1 MAKEISTTGYA
12 ADGELEHRPTQ
23 SRPGMLEASRRHT
36 RSWGHL
42 ALYLVLVAC
51 AILMLLPFAY
61 MLSTSLKSLSEVF
74 TTPIQWFPSQ
84 IRLDNFTTALREH
97 PIGHYFRNSFLVAV
111 SVTLLNLLTCSLAG
125 YSFAKFQ
132 YMGRDLLFG
141 TVLATMMVP
150 LASMIIPLFI
160 VVRDLGWVDS
170 YWGLIIPAGT
180 SAFGIFLMR
189 QHMLTIPDD
198 LLDAARLD
206 GSSEPR
212 IFVEIVLPMSR
223 TALSSL
229 AIFIFMWNWD
239 SFFWPLLVTTDDRYR
254 TLPLGIALFESSYGT
269 NYPQL
274 MAVALLA
281 MLPVLIVFLILQ
293 RNFIEALTMSS
304 IKG

>member
-1 MAKEISTTGYA
+1 MKEATDQLG
-12 ADGELEHRPTQ
+12 LRPSGTDAGIRQ
-23 SRPGMLEASRRHT
+23 SSRLNKRF
-36 RSWGHL
+36 WGHL
-42 ALYLVLVAC
+42 ALYIVLSAF

-61 MLSTSLKSLSEVF
+61 MLSTSLKSLGEVF
-74 TTPIQWFPSQ
+74 TTPIQWIPSQ
-84 IRLDNFTTALREH
+84 LRWDNFTTALHDH
-97 PIGHYFRNSFLVAV
+97 PIGHYFRNSFVVAI

-132 YMGRDLLFG
+132 YTGRNLLFG

-170 YWGLIIPAGT
+170 YWGLVIPAGT

-239 SFFWPLLVTTDDRYR
+239 SFFWPLLVTTDDEFR

-274 MAVALLA
+274 MAVAFLA

>member
-1 MAKEISTTGYA
+1 MATVPAERPIIR
-12 ADGELEHRPTQ
+12 HRKPFD
-23 SRPGMLEASRRHT
+23 
-36 RSWGHL
+36 WGHL
-42 ALYLVLVAC
+42 VLYVLLTAG
-51 AILMLLPFAY
+51 AILMLVPFAY
-61 MLSTSLKSLSEVF
+61 MLSTSLKGLSEVF
-74 TTPIQWFPSQ
+74 TTPVTWIPSEL
-84 IRLDNFTTALREH
+84 RWENYTTPIEEH
-97 PIGHYFRNSFLVAV
+97 PIARYFRNSLFVAV

-125 YSFAKFQ
+125 YSFAKFR
-132 YMGRDLLFG
+132 YPGRDLLFG
-141 TVLATMMVP
+141 IVLATLMIP
-150 LASMIIPLFI
+150 LASMIIPLFM
-160 VVRDLGWVDS
+160 VVKSLGWVDT

-212 IFVEIVLPMSR
+212 IFLAIVLPMSK

-229 AIFIFMWNWD
+229 GIFIFMWNWD
-239 SFFWPLLVTTDDRYR
+239 SFFWPLLVATDDKYR
-254 TLPLGIALFESSYGT
+254 TLPIGIALFESSYGT

-274 MAVALLA
+274 MAVAFLA
-281 MLPVLIVFLILQ
+281 MVPVLIVFLVLQ

>member
-1 MAKEISTTGYA
+1 MVRQDSHVAVSPPPTT
-12 ADGELEHRPTQ
+12 HHPPPTTPPAG
-23 SRPGMLEASRRHT
+23 PGHWRAGL
-36 RSWGHL
+36 
-42 ALYLVLVAC
+42 LYVVLLLFAVL
-51 AILMLLPFAY
+51 ILLPFAY
-61 MLSTSLKSLSEVF
+61 MLSTSFKSLGEVF
-74 TTPIQWFPSQ
+74 TTPIQWIPKDL
-84 IRLDNFTTALREH
+84 RWDNYTTAIREH
-97 PIGHYFRNSFLVAV
+97 PIGHYFRNSLFVAIC
-111 SVTLLNLLTCSLAG
+111 VTLLNLFTCSLAG
-125 YSFAKFQ
+125 YSFAKFS
-132 YMGRDLLFG
+132 YLGRNLLFG
-141 TVLATMMVP
+141 IVLATMMIP

-160 VVRDLGWVDS
+160 VVRNLGWVDS
-170 YWGLIIPAGT
+170 YLGLIIPAGT

-212 IFVEIVLPMSR
+212 IFFAIVLPMSR

-239 SFFWPLLVTTDDRYR
+239 SFFWPLLVATDDRYR

-274 MAVALLA
+274 MAVAFLA
-281 MLPVLIVFLILQ
+281 MLPVLTLFLILQ